1 MREAAIKEGICEPFN
16 TFLKEVVKDSYRNI
30 PRCVPFW
37 NMVVAKNITLVSRL
51 ESQESEVD
59 SETASKFLVEEEIV
73 VEKEVIK
80 EVVVEDDDMFGE
92 ME

>member
-1 MREAAIKEGICEPFN
+1 
-16 TFLKEVVKDSYRNI
+16 
-30 PRCVPFW
+30 
-37 NMVVAKNITLVSRL
+37 MVVAKNITLVSRL

>member
-1 MREAAIKEGICEPFN
+1 M
-16 TFLKEVVKDSYRNI
+16 FLREVVKDSYRNI

-37 NMVVAKNITLVSRL
+37 NMVVAKNITLISNS
-51 ESQESEVD
+51 ESQESQID
-59 SETASKFLVEEEIV
+59 SKIASKFLVEEQIV
-73 VEKEVIK
+73 VEKEVVK